1 MPSSLELVVG
11 AVLAALASGCVM
23 SRIQIDHPLEEEK
36 IARLER
42 GVTTKAEVLA
52 LFGPPQEID
61 GREVTILGMSAE
73 ALYGVRPTKPA
84 PERMVTAR
92 FFRYQHVRANVFGTL
107 TVVFNF
113 FDFDVKRDVLIVF
126 FDGDDKVEDF
136 AFRRDSDLLPA
147 LGPLSR

>member
-1 MPSSLELVVG
+1 MSSLRKLSAL
-11 AVLAALASGCVM
+11 AVLTTLASGCVM
-23 SRIQIDHPLEEEK
+23 SRIQIDHPIEEEK
-36 IARLER
+36 IASLER
-42 GVTTKAEVLA
+42 GVTTKSEVLA

-61 GREVTILGMSAE
+61 GREVTILGMSAD
-73 ALYGVRPTKPA
+73 ALYGVRPTKPL

-113 FDFDVKRDVLIVF
+113 FDFDVKRDVLLIF
-126 FDGDDKVEDF
+126 FDGDDRVEDF
-136 AFRRDSDLLPA
+136 AFRRDTDLLPA